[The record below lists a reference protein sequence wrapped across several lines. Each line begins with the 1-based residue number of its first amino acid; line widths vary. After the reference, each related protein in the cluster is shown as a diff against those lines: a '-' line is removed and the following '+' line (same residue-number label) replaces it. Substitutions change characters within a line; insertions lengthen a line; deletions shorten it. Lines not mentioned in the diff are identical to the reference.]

1 MRDEIQK
8 VLKNGES
15 ETIKT
20 HITPISTLQVH
31 HTAYI
36 YIYTNLKPKTYV
48 PWNQYQSI
56 AS

>member
-15 ETIKT
+15 ETQKT

-31 HTAYI
+31 HTAYYI
-36 YIYTNLKPKTYV
+36 YIYKSKT
-48 PWNQYQSI
+48 
-56 AS
+56 